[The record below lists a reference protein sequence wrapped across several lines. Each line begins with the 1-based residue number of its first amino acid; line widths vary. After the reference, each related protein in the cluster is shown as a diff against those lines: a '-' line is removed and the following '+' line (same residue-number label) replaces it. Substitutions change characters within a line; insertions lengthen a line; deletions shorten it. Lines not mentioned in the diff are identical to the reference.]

1 MVQSIESIKAFRQ
14 ISSHL
19 GTAGQ
24 PLASEFPLIQ
34 AAGYEVV
41 INLALP
47 SSTGAIAQ
55 ESELVQELSL
65 VYVAI
70 PVSWAA
76 PDRQDLNKF
85 FEVMKELSNRRIFV
99 HCAANMR
106 VSVFVYLYRVLCL
119 GLESTVAKADLEQI
133 WIPNQTWS
141 VFIEKALA
149 TQ

>member
-1 MVQSIESIKAFRQ
+1 MVQSIESIKAFRK

-24 PLASEFPLIQ
+24 PLASEFPLIG
-34 AAGYEVV
+34 AAGYAVI

-55 ESELVQELSL
+55 ESELVRGLGLE
-65 VYVAI
+65 YVAI
-70 PVSWAA
+70 PVSWEA
-76 PDRQDLNKF
+76 PDLQDLHRF
-85 FEVMKELSNRRIFV
+85 FEVMKELGDRRIFV

-106 VSVFVYLYRVLCL
+106 VSVFVYLYRVLRL
-119 GLESTVAKADLEQI
+119 GLESAVAKEDLEQI
-133 WIPNQTWS
+133 WIPNQTWA

-149 TQ
+149 HQ